1 MKENILPYI
10 ISKKEIDSHTN
21 LEAALLG
28 KFENSLLTIELFV
41 FLVLTI
47 ASLINKDL
55 TFGQNKSLTDSK
67 YYIRFIIET
76 ILVGIGCAIPFIYMK
91 YTRDYQNASVFNM
104 IILFIFSFLF
114 MAFVNLLF
122 QFSGFYSYMY
132 GINKVDKPKPSL
144 KKGLI
149 DSVLVSNAVII
160 GFLILQIIIISVM
173 VRNIDIPAYNNHFF
187 ISFIIEVILFG
198 LANSLPTLLIT
209 INRIGYISSA
219 SIIRLLISIVGFSAL
234 HVSLQISGFYK
245 NLLGI

>member
-1 MKENILPYI
+1 MKENILPLI
-10 ISKKEIDSHTN
+10 ISKKEVSSHTS

-28 KFENSLLTIELFV
+28 KFENSLLTIELFI

-55 TFGQNKSLTDSK
+55 TFGANKSLTDNK
-67 YYIRFIIET
+67 YSVRFIIET
-76 ILVGIGCAIPFIYMK
+76 ILVGIGCALPFVYMK

-104 IILFIFSFLF
+104 IILFICSFLF
-114 MAFVNLLF
+114 MAFVNILF
-122 QFSGFYSYMY
+122 QYSGFYSYMY
-132 GINKVDKPKPSL
+132 GINIVPEPKPSL

-149 DSVLVSNAVII
+149 DSILVSNAVII

-173 VRNIDIPAYNNHFF
+173 VRNTDIPAYNNQKFP
-187 ISFIIEVILFG
+187 SFILEIIIFG

-209 INRIGYISSA
+209 INRIGYISTA
-219 SIIRLLISIVGFSAL
+219 SILRLLLSFVGFASL
-234 HVSLQISGFYK
+234 HTLLQISGFYK